1 MECCWKSTARKTDR
15 VDSAEDVAAK
25 EAHYAPQ
32 LAQYQSAIRAV
43 VGADNITTQLVFAS
57 PAPSI
62 GDADVI

>member
-1 MECCWKSTARKTDR
+1 MFSDNRRPWV